1 MPPRTGPR
9 RKKRQKATPPT
20 AARHFAIIRNH
31 DGDDDI
37 VVAHRVELDDGHLI
51 FRDHADAITHIL
63 AEGEWR
69 DVHPAT
75 IGDMPVPLTTAGLP
89 PDEPANEFPDAD
101 ESREQA
107 TLVGEADLVLQEARV
122 PSSAEEAQRIL
133 MEQTRRQPDTDHA
146 PTTPPL
152 PGIPRPKE

>member
-9 RKKRQKATPPT
+9 RKKRTPRQ
-20 AARHFAIIRNH
+20 AAVPLRRYCIIRNH

-37 VVAHRVELDDGHLI
+37 IVAWRVELVDGNLV
-51 FRDHADAITHIL
+51 FRDDTDAVTHIL

-75 IGDMPVPLTTAGLP
+75 ADDLPLPAEIVE
-89 PDEPANEFPDAD
+89 PDETDID

-107 TLVGEADLVLQEARV
+107 TLVGEADLVLPKEEPESRFV
-122 PSSAEEAQRIL
+122 PSSPEEAQRIL
-133 MEQTRRQPDTDHA
+133 MEMERRLKPEPA
-146 PTTPPL
+146 
-152 PGIPRPKE
+152 KE